1 MSKESVLV
9 CGSGIAGLAATL
21 GLTKAGFDV
30 ALIGPRVAPATVIPD
45 VYCPRVYAISA
56 ASRAFLDRLGVW
68 NMMDARRLTPVETM
82 EVYGDGGGALHL
94 HAWQAAQAA
103 LAWIVEA
110 SEMERALQQAVQVFG
125 ITWYPE
131 TFQRLESNTV
141 FTESGRALK
150 ADLLV
155 GADGAHSS
163 VRAASGIHHV
173 SSPYGDIGLVVH
185 LTAELPHQNFALQW
199 FTGDSVLALLPLPDT
214 ADGHQVSM
222 VWSMPQAQAKELMAM
237 PELQRNSVLET
248 RLAAATGAR
257 LGGLRVRSAVSG
269 FPLFLEH
276 SGMVAPGVALVSD
289 AAHRVH
295 PLAGQGL
302 NLGLADVEELLRVL
316 KDKEAYR
323 KAGDLRVLSR
333 YRRARAE
340 PIMAMRMATDG
351 LHRLFASQAT
361 PLVWARNV
369 GMQVVDRLPF
379 MKRVLIGGASGK

>member
-21 GLTKAGFDV
+21 GLTRAGLDV
-30 ALIGPRVAPATVIPD
+30 SLIGPQVVPAPVSSET
-45 VYCPRVYAISA
+45 YCPRVYAISA
-56 ASRAFLDRLGVW
+56 ASQSFLDRLGVW
-68 NMMDARRLTPVETM
+68 TMMDSRRLTPVETM

-94 HAWQAAQAA
+94 HAWQAAQTT

-125 ITWYPE
+125 ISWHPE
-131 TFQRLESNTV
+131 KFQRMESRTI
-141 FTESGRALK
+141 FTDTGRSLK

-155 GADGAHSS
+155 GADGAKSP
-163 VRAASGIHHV
+163 VRTAAGIHHE
-173 SSPYGDIGLVVH
+173 SRPYGDIGLVVH
-185 LTAELPHQNFALQW
+185 LTAELPHQHIALQW

-214 ADGHQVSM
+214 SQGHQVSM
-222 VWSMPQAQAKELMAM
+222 VWSMPQDDARELMAM
-237 PELQRNSVLET
+237 PELQRNIVLET
-248 RLAAATGAR
+248 RLAAATGGR
-257 LGGLRVRSAVSG
+257 LGVLKVRSTLSG

-302 NLGLADVEELLRVL
+302 NLGLADVDGLIQVLR
-316 KDKEAYR
+316 DKEAFR
-323 KAGDLRVLSR
+323 SIGDLRVLSR

-340 PIMAMRMATDG
+340 PIMAMRIATHG
-351 LHRLFASQAT
+351 LHGLFASQAA
-361 PLVWARNV
+361 PVVWGRNA
-369 GMQVVDRLPF
+369 GMRFVDRLPF
-379 MKRVLIGGASGK
+379 MKRMLIGGASGK